1 MSMDELSSLMNRL
14 GPVPVQQENAPS
26 TPVPSTSAHPAAV
39 STPMPQ
45 SVTTKPNK
53 RGDRPSRRG
62 RGRGAPTAEAGPS
75 SGPRTRQPIA
85 ALDTAVAALPG
96 SDQQVDGTPA
106 AGTSA
111 SRPQESPSIALPDL
125 SGTGD
130 WWSDSDEDGDEVQ
143 AAVSADVQRE
153 ITEQEAPTSTS
164 LEPAAPLNDSGFM
177 PKEAQVVGS
186 QHSDALDALDP
197 PAVQTHERH
206 SIPRLSAA
214 PAAMTL
220 ADIRSQAQYLAY
232 NIRSLRFTSSRL
244 SDEEAEQARGMQG
257 ELAALRE
264 TIRTVYVD
272 VEQAWNEA
280 TAPVDDEEL

>member
-1 MSMDELSSLMNRL
+1 MDELSSLMNRL

-130 WWSDSDEDGDEVQ
+130 WWSDSDEDGDGVQ

-153 ITEQEAPTSTS
+153 ITEREAPTSTS

-186 QHSDALDALDP
+186 QHSDAPDAPDP

-232 NIRSLRFTSSRL
+232 NIRSMRFTSSRL